1 MSSLST
7 VTMRSSRL
15 MLRRAGAQT
24 AQRNFFQAAVARH
37 NLRARPDVPFLSVP
51 SSSTSTWV
59 TRVRHMTT
67 ERRAQLR
74 YEILTGIKY
83 VGYIWIAGF
92 AIFGISFAYF
102 CERNE
107 RDYPTT
113 EEWSFMTRFRM
124 RMANIALYDPKHG
137 NAVDWIQVGH
147 WIDTVIK
154 RLHDPEFEGA
164 GLKDAPDGPKG
175 TKDITAKSEEWRR
188 AYFDAMMFWAKA
200 AEHME
205 GWVWDTANG
214 GTFPPGTM
222 IGPSNPYPKP
232 VPPGF
237 RKAPRE
243 EDCILRHDNPNEIYL
258 KILNTVGFTDRQ
270 KIDAGLAYGSWLEYK
285 GIAGPASIIYED
297 ALHLALKQI
306 ENTTPAPPLDPK
318 AMTLNEEA
326 GLPSENLLNT
336 LTAYADFRARQGDIN
351 FALPVYISLLKARRS
366 LPLPSELDLTSQ
378 LRKVKPSSQNRGFWS
393 GVYNACAKI
402 FTPPP
407 YPEGPGDGI
416 APPIR
421 NAAER
426 CQEAALSLHI
436 GEIMYATNPDARE
449 EGLSWTREA
458 VDVAEEQLH
467 KINPNLREM
476 KPVRR
481 VCRDCLVTGLENWAK
496 MVARLQREEQARREE
511 LERQQQRMATT
522 KENNR
527 GWFGGL
533 WGERQAQREQEVTDR
548 WSAEEKVIEERQR
561 RVKDFVEDLRQ
572 PDRGWLSFL
581 KA

>member
-15 MLRRAGAQT
+15 MLLRRAGLQT
-24 AQRNFFQAAVARH
+24 AQRNFFQAAIARH
-37 NLRARPDVPFLSVP
+37 NFRARPDLPFLAVP
-51 SSSTSTWV
+51 SSSTSTRV

-67 ERRAQLR
+67 ERKAQLK

-154 RLHDPEFEGA
+154 RLHDPEFEGD

-175 TKDITAKSEEWRR
+175 TKDITSKSDEWRR

-243 EDCILRHDNPNEIYL
+243 EDCILRHENPNEIYL

-285 GIAGPASIIYED
+285 GIVGPASIIYED
-297 ALHLALKQI
+297 ALNLALKQVKDTSSVSPI
-306 ENTTPAPPLDPK
+306 DEKT
-318 AMTLNEEA
+318 MTLKEEA

-366 LPLPSELDLTSQ
+366 LPQPSDIDITSS
-378 LRKVKPSSQNRGFWS
+378 LRSRKTPQSTGFFSSI
-393 GVYNACAKI
+393 YNLGAKI
-402 FTPPP
+402 FIPPP
-407 YPEGPGDGI
+407 YPPGPGDGI
-416 APPIR
+416 APPVR
-421 NAAER
+421 DPAER

-436 GEIMYATNPDARE
+436 GEIMYATNPAARE
-449 EGLSWTREA
+449 EGLGWTREA
-458 VDVAEEQLH
+458 VDIAEEQLH
-467 KINPNLREM
+467 KINPNIREM

-481 VCRDCLVTGLENWAK
+481 VCRDCLVTGLENWQK
-496 MVARLQREEQARREE
+496 MVARLAKEEQQKKEE
-511 LERQQQRMATT
+511 AEHVVPAS
-522 KENNR
+522 K

-533 WGERQAQREQEVTDR
+533 WGEQTPAKVEVRDR